1 MICGFRTRG
10 LRLLHGHKL
19 QYRHASTSSAYLVRD
34 PPPPSLNFPFP
45 PSALALHWDT
55 TPPSPTALTAAT
67 SLFTCPSR
75 LRWVARYYREV
86 PYHDLPEVAFLS
98 RSNSGKSSLINAL
111 MGKSSSNKLRQGIAR
126 TGSKAGVTKL
136 LQGFE
141 IGVDNVEGGRGKL
154 VLVDTIGYGYKGW
167 MTEGNEIEKF
177 LMKRKQL
184 VSIPD
189 TPS

>member
-1 MICGFRTRG
+1 
-10 LRLLHGHKL
+10 
-19 QYRHASTSSAYLVRD
+19 
-34 PPPPSLNFPFP
+34 
-45 PSALALHWDT
+45 
-55 TPPSPTALTAAT
+55 
-67 SLFTCPSR
+67 
-75 LRWVARYYREV
+75 
-86 PYHDLPEVAFLS
+86 
-98 RSNSGKSSLINAL
+98 